1 MAQHSEP
8 VHSMASIVD
17 RASPLAPATVPII
30 FLECDGVLATY
41 RCIASDFDEGEPE
54 LIHCADAGNAGQTP
68 LERRLLQNL
77 KFVVDATGAHI
88 VLTTTWRAV
97 PEMREFLALALASI
111 GISPDAIIDDTEH
124 LPDAG
129 RGGEVRRWLDK
140 HPQFVDYVVFDED
153 RLGYED
159 DTRDASYSTN
169 NLQARLIKTLMRASD
184 PLDEGLT
191 RAKAERAIQ
200 MLTNRP

>member
-1 MAQHSEP
+1 
-8 VHSMASIVD
+8 MASNID
-17 RASPLAPATVPII
+17 RASPPATAAAPII

-54 LIHCADAGNAGQTP
+54 LVHCTAAGNAGQTP
-68 LERRLLQNL
+68 LEKRLLQNL
-77 KFVVDATGAHI
+77 KFVVDATGARI

-111 GISPDAIIDDTEH
+111 ELSPDAIIGDTEH

-140 HPQFVDYVVFDED
+140 HPQYAEFVVFDED
-153 RLGYED
+153 RSGYED
-159 DTRDASYSTN
+159 DTREASYCAN
-169 NLQARLIKTLMRASD
+169 NLQARLVKTLMHASD

-191 RAKAERAIQ
+191 RAKAELAIQ
-200 MLTNRP
+200 MLTTRP